1 MIVWAVWLANNAPAV
16 HEKCTDHYYHLQF
29 HLVAEVFTIDSVI
42 SVLCRST
49 VWLSTAPTQPLTHWY
64 QVRCL
69 LQDPVFTKCS
79 ETLVGCVHLRSNTRY
94 VSIGAVSQ
102 SPCLSRRTT
111 VGLCYQCIFVCV
123 CMLCVF
129 VSYCIVVVLL

>member
-1 MIVWAVWLANNAPAV
+1 MRFAILHQSFLSSLFAIR
-16 HEKCTDHYYHLQF
+16 
-29 HLVAEVFTIDSVI
+29 LVAEVFIVDSAM

-69 LQDPVFTKCS
+69 LQDPVFARCS

-94 VSIGAVSQ
+94 VSTGTVSQ
-102 SPCLSRRTT
+102 SPCLSRRT
-111 VGLCYQCIFVCV
+111 VVSMCYQCGLD
-123 CMLCVF
+123 MLFFIVF
-129 VSYCIVVVLL
+129 RNKRTQLFALNSIILK